1 MKAHIVTL
9 PGDYIGP
16 EIVAQAVKGVKRRRE
31 KIRPYVLL
39 LTSAGSAAH
48 PSTRSACR

>member
-1 MKAHIVTL
+1 MKANIVTL

-16 EIVAQAVKGVKRRRE
+16 EIIAQA
-31 KIRPYVLL
+31 RPNTAMNSI
-39 LTSAGSAAH
+39 LTSANSAAR